1 MSKLTH
7 KQRIAQIY
15 PVRPEDKGPNST
27 HLSSFVYYCQSRP
40 AKLAKVVPYLEQII
54 LKDKDANK
62 TEYDTPLSFYFHL
75 SSIVYRLSSP
85 SSLVS
90 SLVFLLTP
98 KPVSPTCSLSS
109 LLSSL
114 LSLLLCALSFGVVIF
129 SSCPDHLLVP
139 FSHADV
145 SLRWNQLIS
154 HVLVGV
160 FILDALA
167 KECGPNLSFFVEP
180 LMTTVSEL
188 LATGNI
194 QYVEA
199 VTGTVS
205 TPDSQF

>member
-109 LLSSL
+109 LLSL
-114 LSLLLCALSFGVVIF
+114 LSLLSILSCLFCLPLQFTSHPHLTF
-129 SSCPDHLLVP
+129 SFL
-139 FSHADV
+139 
-145 SLRWNQLIS
+145 SLS
-154 HVLVGV
+154 
-160 FILDALA
+160 
-167 KECGPNLSFFVEP
+167 
-180 LMTTVSEL
+180 
-188 LATGNI
+188 
-194 QYVEA
+194 
-199 VTGTVS
+199 
-205 TPDSQF
+205 